1 MSMQHASAECESV
14 LGLRK
19 LRSNGVI
26 RITSKTVKRLR
37 MRKEVTMAGIDKILS
52 SIKESAE
59 AEAAEVVKEAE
70 AKAEELI
77 EKTKKECLVYS
88 VEENAKSDKKI
99 ELAQK
104 RYNAQSEQAAKLI
117 LLNAR
122 QNIIESALENALS
135 TIEKSEPK
143 EYFDMLLKLLE
154 RAAGK
159 GEGEL
164 YLSKEDI
171 DRMPSE
177 FAAAAAGI
185 GAKKGGA
192 IKIAGSKPDIK
203 SGFILKYGQIEENYT
218 MKALFE
224 ENHDR
229 LQDIVNSILWG

>member
-1 MSMQHASAECESV
+1 
-14 LGLRK
+14 
-19 LRSNGVI
+19 
-26 RITSKTVKRLR
+26 
-37 MRKEVTMAGIDKILS
+37 MAGIDKILS

-135 TIEKSEPK
+135 TIEKSGPK

-177 FAAAAAGI
+177 FAVAAAGI

>member
-177 FAAAAAGI
+177 FAVAAAGI
-185 GAKKGGA
+185 GAKKGGV

-229 LQDIVNSILWG
+229 LQDKVNSILWG

>member
-1 MSMQHASAECESV
+1 
-14 LGLRK
+14 
-19 LRSNGVI
+19 
-26 RITSKTVKRLR
+26 
-37 MRKEVTMAGIDKILS
+37 MAGIEKIIS
-52 SIKESAE
+52 SIKEAAD
-59 AEAAEVVKEAE
+59 AEAAQIISDAE
-70 AKAEELI
+70 AKAEELL

-99 ELAQK
+99 ELAGK
-104 RYNAQSEQAAKLI
+104 RFNAQSEQAAKLI

-122 QNIIESALENALS
+122 QNIIETALENALS
-135 TIEKSEPK
+135 SIEKSEPK

-171 DRMPSE
+171 DRMPSDFE
-177 FAAAAAGI
+177 AAASGVAAS
-185 GAKKGGA
+185 KGGT
-192 IKIAGSKPDIK
+192 IKIAGSLPDIK

-229 LQDIVNSILWG
+229 LQDIVNSILWS

>member
-1 MSMQHASAECESV
+1 
-14 LGLRK
+14 
-19 LRSNGVI
+19 
-26 RITSKTVKRLR
+26 
-37 MRKEVTMAGIDKILS
+37 MAGIEKIIS
-52 SIKESAE
+52 SIKEAAD
-59 AEAAEVVKEAE
+59 AEAAQIISDAE
-70 AKAEELI
+70 AKAEELL

-99 ELAQK
+99 ELAEK
-104 RYNAQSEQAAKLI
+104 RFNAQSEQAAKLI

-122 QNIIESALENALS
+122 QNIIETALENALS
-135 TIEKSEPK
+135 SIEKSEPK

-171 DRMPSE
+171 DRMPSDFE
-177 FAAAAAGI
+177 AAASGVAAS
-185 GAKKGGA
+185 KGGT
-192 IKIAGSKPDIK
+192 IKIAGSLPDIK

-229 LQDIVNSILWG
+229 LQDIVNSILWS

>member
-1 MSMQHASAECESV
+1 
-14 LGLRK
+14 
-19 LRSNGVI
+19 
-26 RITSKTVKRLR
+26 
-37 MRKEVTMAGIDKILS
+37 MAGIDKILS

>member
-177 FAAAAAGI
+177 FAVAAAGI